1 MSRFLSNIHDIENF
15 MKAVSKCK
23 HDVLLIKND
32 NSEQFNLKSNLSEY
46 IAIGRLCEEH
56 GSDYE
61 IFCQS
66 AADESNLLKFF
77 YDKDI

>member
-1 MSRFLSNIHDIENF
+1 MGRFLSNIHDIENF
-15 MKAVSKCK
+15 MKAVAKCK
-23 HDVLLIKND
+23 NDVYLIKND
-32 NSEQFNLKSNLSEY
+32 KSEQFNLKSVLSEY

-56 GSDYE
+56 GTDYE

-77 YDKDI
+77 YDKSL